1 MVFYPEGPTK
11 EDMGSADFILL
22 INMLVAGL
30 LAAAFMAVAVYGT
43 RGVSARWLATSYLL
57 GMVYCVVEV
66 TIPAFADARLPVV
79 TAFAVFLGATIAF
92 NGGLAHK
99 YGVRPPWAPMLSFL
113 VVASVAVYLVQDLPR
128 QSLTRMMAY
137 QLPYAVMQLAALG
150 IVLSSRQR
158 LGWLDYALAL
168 VLGAS
173 ALQFA
178 SKPLIAGA
186 LGGWGAYPQAYV
198 TTSYALVSQSLGTVF
213 ALALALLALAVLVRD
228 ALAEATSKSET
239 DTLSRLFN
247 RGGFERHADLAMR
260 DAVRRGVPVALVIAD
275 LDYFKNIN
283 DSYGHACGDRVI
295 ETFAGFLREA
305 AAEHHVA
312 GRIGGEEFAII
323 LPGTNLAAAR
333 LFAEGARNAF
343 GALPIEGLPA
353 DHRCSASF
361 GVAELAAEESFA
373 DLLRRADAALYEAK
387 NAGRDCVRVSGAPR
401 RRQTPTIFNGK
412 G

>member
-1 MVFYPEGPTK
+1 
-11 EDMGSADFILL
+11 MGSADFILM
-22 INMLVAGL
+22 INFVVAGL
-30 LAAAFMAVAVYGT
+30 LAAAFMAIAVYDTG
-43 RGVSARWLATSYLL
+43 RVSARWLAFSYLL
-57 GMVYCVVEV
+57 GMAYFAIEFS
-66 TIPAFADARLPVV
+66 IPAFADARLPVV
-79 TAFAVFLGATIAF
+79 AAFAVLFGATVAF

-99 YGVRPPWAPMLSFL
+99 YDVRPPWAPMLCFL

-137 QLPYAVMQLAALG
+137 QLPYATMQFAALG

-158 LGWLDYALAL
+158 LARLDHVLAL

-173 ALQFA
+173 AVQFA

-186 LGGWGAYPQAYV
+186 LGGWGANPQAYV
-198 TTSYALVSQSLGTVF
+198 QTAYALVSQSLGTVF
-213 ALALALLALAVLVRD
+213 GLALALLALAVLVRD
-228 ALAEATSKSET
+228 ALNEATSKSET
-239 DTLSRLFN
+239 DALSRLFN
-247 RGGFERHADLAMR
+247 RRGFERHADLAMR

-275 LDYFKNIN
+275 LDYFKSIN

-295 ETFAGFLREA
+295 ESFAGFLREA

-361 GVAELAAEESFA
+361 GVAELAADEGFA
-373 DLLRRADAALYEAK
+373 DLLRRADGALYEAK
-387 NAGRDCVRVSGAPR
+387 NAGRDCVRVSGALR

>member
-1 MVFYPEGPTK
+1 
-11 EDMGSADFILL
+11 MGSADFVLM

-30 LAAAFMAVAVYGT
+30 LAAAFMAIAVHGT
-43 RGVSARWLATSYLL
+43 GRVSARWLAFSYVL
-57 GMVYCVVEV
+57 GMAYFAIEFS
-66 TIPAFADARLPVV
+66 IPAFADARLPVV
-79 TAFAVFLGATIAF
+79 AAFAVFLGATIAF

-99 YGVRPPWAPMLSFL
+99 YGVRPPWVPMLCFL

-128 QSLTRMMAY
+128 QSLARMMAY
-137 QLPYAVMQLAALG
+137 QLPYAAMQLTALG

-158 LGWLDYALAL
+158 LAWLDHVLAL

-173 ALQFA
+173 AVQFA

-186 LGGWGAYPQAYV
+186 LGGWGADPQAYV
-198 TTSYALVSQSLGTVF
+198 QTAYALVSQSLGTVF
-213 ALALALLALAVLVRD
+213 GLALALLALAVLVRD
-228 ALAEATSKSET
+228 ALSEATSKSET

-247 RGGFERHADLAMR
+247 RGGFERHADIAMR
-260 DAVRRGVPVALVIAD
+260 DAARRGVPVALVLAD
-275 LDYFKNIN
+275 LDYFKSIN
-283 DSYGHACGDRVI
+283 DRYGHACGDRVI

-361 GVAELAAEESFA
+361 GVAELAADEGFA

-387 NAGRDCVRVSGAPR
+387 NAGRDCVRVSGALR

>member
-1 MVFYPEGPTK
+1 
-11 EDMGSADFILL
+11 MGSADFILM
-22 INMLVAGL
+22 INFVVAGL
-30 LAAAFMAVAVYGT
+30 LAAAFMAIAVYDTG
-43 RGVSARWLATSYLL
+43 RVSARWLAFSYLL
-57 GMVYCVVEV
+57 GMAYFAIEFS
-66 TIPAFADARLPVV
+66 IPAFADARLPVV
-79 TAFAVFLGATIAF
+79 AAFAVLFGATVAF

-99 YGVRPPWAPMLSFL
+99 YDVRPPWAPMLCFL

-137 QLPYAVMQLAALG
+137 QLPYATMQFAALG

-158 LGWLDYALAL
+158 LARLDHVLAL

-173 ALQFA
+173 AVQFA

-186 LGGWGAYPQAYV
+186 LGGWGANPQAYV
-198 TTSYALVSQSLGTVF
+198 QTAYALVSQSLGTVF
-213 ALALALLALAVLVRD
+213 GLALALLALAVLVRD
-228 ALAEATSKSET
+228 ALNEATSKSET
-239 DTLSRLFN
+239 DALSRLLN
-247 RGGFERHADLAMR
+247 RRGFERHADLAMR

-275 LDYFKNIN
+275 LDYFKSIN

-295 ETFAGFLREA
+295 ESFASFLREA

-361 GVAELAAEESFA
+361 GVAELAADEGFA
-373 DLLRRADAALYEAK
+373 DLLRRADGALYEAK
-387 NAGRDCVRVSGAPR
+387 NAGRDCVRVSGALR